1 MVDESRKK
9 TLIFLL
15 TRTARGLNLGGL
27 SQSKILTAMNSLE
40 IDEKLEEWDIS
51 VYDGNTL
58 RNTTI
63 PKSNFSFYA
72 TKPSDSY
79 EVDPFQK
86 NTQSSLRV
94 LEDLFPEYLTPSNF
108 GTKVIQFNPI
118 QNYVPFVIFTYVTC
132 QSLLPYSF
140 SLFAQILLFFL
151 VYFSFWKKQGVFK
164 QTANISTILLFVI
177 AISLATQFNSD
188 SLIFSVVYLTIQIL
202 LDQFVY
208 THPRFQYGVRSL
220 LAFLGISLSYIYL
233 VFEGSSLSTMGSMA
247 KTIFLFANGLLLF
260 LPLPFLSKQVRS
272 FTLVSAAILSGI
284 SIALALISN
293 LGSFFILPYLFLCI
307 FFALTHGGSKNPT
320 RIIAP
325 LVLVFS

>member
-15 TRTARGLNLGGL
+15 TRTARGLNLGGI

-40 IDEKLEEWDIS
+40 VIEKSEEWHVSIFHGD
-51 VYDGNTL
+51 TL

-72 TKPSDSY
+72 TKPSHTY

-94 LEDLFPEYLTPSNF
+94 LEDLFPEYLMPSKISM
-108 GTKVIQFNPI
+108 KVIRFNPL
-118 QNYVPFVIFTYVTC
+118 QNYVPVVIFTHMVS
-132 QSLLPYSF
+132 QKLLPYSY
-140 SLFAQILLFFL
+140 SLFAQILVFFL
-151 VYFSFWKKQGVFK
+151 IYFSFRKKRDASK
-164 QTANISTILLFVI
+164 QTTHISTISIFVI
-177 AISLATQFNSD
+177 AISLATQFNSNILMF
-188 SLIFSVVYLTIQIL
+188 SLIYLAIQIL
-202 LDQFVY
+202 LDQYVY
-208 THPRFQYGVRSL
+208 TLPGFRFSVRLVLSC
-220 LAFLGISLSYIYL
+220 LGISLSYIYL
-233 VFEGSSLSTMGSMA
+233 VIEGFSLFTMGSIA
-247 KTIFLFANGLLLF
+247 KTIFLFANIFLLL
-260 LPLPFLSKQVRS
+260 LPFPTSSKRIRTIALVFAAVLSC
-272 FTLVSAAILSGI
+272 T

-293 LGSFFILPYLFLCI
+293 LESFFVLPFLFLCI

>member
-15 TRTARGLNLGGL
+15 TRTARGLNLGGH

-58 RNTTI
+58 RKTTI

-72 TKPSDSY
+72 TKPSHTY

-86 NTQSSLRV
+86 NTQSSLQV
-94 LEDLFPEYLTPSNF
+94 LEDLFPEYLMPSKI
-108 GTKVIQFNPI
+108 GMKVIQFNPI
-118 QNYVPFVIFTYVTC
+118 QNYVPFIFLTYLIC
-132 QSLLPYSF
+132 QSLLPYLY
-140 SLFAQILLFFL
+140 SLFAQILLFSL
-151 VYFSFWKKQGVFK
+151 AYFSFWKKQGVSK
-164 QTANISTILLFVI
+164 QSVNISTISLFVI
-177 AISLATQFNSD
+177 AISLAAQFNVNN
-188 SLIFSVVYLTIQIL
+188 LIFSLIYLAIQIL
-202 LDQFVY
+202 FDQYVY
-208 THPRFQYGVRSL
+208 TRPRFQFSVRSL
-220 LAFLGISLSYIYL
+220 LALLGISLNYTYL
-233 VFEGSSLSTMGSMA
+233 VFEGSSLSAIESTA
-247 KTIFLFANGLLLF
+247 KTIFLLANVLLLL
-260 LPLPFLSKQVRS
+260 LPLPSLSKWLRS
-272 FTLVSAAILSGI
+272 ITLVAAAILSCI
-284 SIALALISN
+284 SIALVLMSN
-293 LGSFFILPYLFLCI
+293 FASFFVFPFLFLGI